1 MKNYLKKA
9 ISAVIALALAASIV
23 PASFAANVVLTD
35 VPETADYATAVNALV
50 ALKVIDGYTDNTFL
64 PDNNITRAEASKVV
78 VAALNETASAEA
90 MKGAT
95 KFSDIE
101 AKHEWATGYINK
113 GVSMG
118 YINGME
124 NNTFQPDGNVTYAQI
139 IKMMLCAMGYED
151 YAASLAEQY
160 NYTGA
165 NWYIPFIQLADE
177 AGVTEGVY
185 SGPNEAVTRAQV
197 AQLVYNAIKAPI
209 VKNVGISY
217 TESGKIVPRIEIQ
230 DGIET
235 SVFYRSILT
244 EKFDAYF
251 VEGYVTKISKDDG
264 SGLKADEV
272 NFGIAKSK
280 KYAEEDVRY
289 TTTVANYNYFFIED
303 AEAENYAA
311 DRVIRNVKVGDTDA
325 ANNKAVYATAII
337 MLDEFDDW
345 TFLNFVPSGKNKVTK
360 FNVKDVDNELAGTSY
375 DLGTAAD
382 SKPFLK
388 FFVDGATTST
398 KYPLNALSAVKV
410 YVNGVEVG
418 VNADTSKAA
427 IETYI
432 LADGIVGDVELVD
445 TYKTDGKIDAIYVNK
460 YLSGMIRNVST
471 DGTISFQ
478 TGYDSGLSSITLDEE
493 NDEKEFDIYYNGE
506 EITVADLE
514 VDDVLTIA
522 YDPTKDFEDSSFY
535 EIYVSRDV
543 VTDTLKSKNDV
554 DSKIKLGDTYYEFA
568 KAGTY
573 ASFSSE
579 NQLGDECIIYLDA
592 FGRVFKAEQNASA
605 ASWGIAEKFAI
616 NTGAGDEEYRLTIF
630 TADGATKVYYFD
642 ASKATVT
649 LADETEINK
658 STMGDWDEDDGTE
671 DTALGTAGLE
681 AEVYDLVYASAG
693 VKNALVDRVVQYKV
707 NSSSGKIT
715 SLKFMP
721 STRATSG
728 REEYDANY
736 KKIGSGLKM
745 SDSTKLID
753 ATNYVASEYKDL
765 SVASLDTLVDEVD
778 YEAYAFGDRRND
790 NTYPFVII
798 TAGEAPYTAKT
809 RFAVITETGYSIIED
824 EDGSEVYSIS
834 AMYGAEKTLVASD
847 DVDDTRLAAL
857 RPGEVI
863 FFQVDASGKIK
874 DFDYLLNWKVSDGS
888 KTIPTY
894 AQLVNWSLVNGN
906 EDNNIAGGA
915 LMNII
920 NQTALDDTNKFED
933 SMFTNDW
940 DDNTNDIVKIVYGPV
955 IDITNAGILFGKVDG
970 TTTHNENDIQEYGF
984 AQDMNVYTYDFKKG
998 EDYRFK
1004 YEESDI
1010 GAIRRTEVAEY
1021 ESDNNTIDWSKD
1033 FDAGDG
1039 TDYKNKA
1046 KVTFALAVVVDDE
1059 VQDIFAFMAK

>member
-9 ISAVIALALAASIV
+9 ISAVIALALSASIV
-23 PASFAANVVLTD
+23 PATFAANVALTD
-35 VPETADYATAVNALV
+35 VPETADYATAVETLV
-50 ALKVIDGYTDNTFL
+50 ALGVVNGYEDNTFK
-64 PDNNITRAEASKVV
+64 PDNNITRAEASKII

-124 NNTFQPDGNVTYAQI
+124 NNQFQPDGNVTYAQI

-160 NYTGA
+160 GYTGA
-165 NWYIPFIQLADE
+165 NWYIPYTQLAAD
-177 AGVTEGVY
+177 AGVTDGVY
-185 SGPNEAVTRAQV
+185 AGPNEAVTRAQV
-197 AQLVYNAIKAPI
+197 AQLVYNAIKAPM
-209 VKNVGISY
+209 VKNTGVRY
-217 TESGKIVPRIEIQ
+217 TESGKIVPSIEIQ
-230 DGIET
+230 DGVES
-235 SVFYRSILT
+235 SVYYRSILT

-272 NFGIAKSK
+272 NFGIAKSM

-289 TTTVANYNYFFIED
+289 TSTVTNYNYFFIED

-311 DRVIRNVKVGDTDA
+311 NRVIRNVKVGDTTA
-325 ANNKAVYATAII
+325 ADNKAVYATAII
-337 MLDEFDDW
+337 MLDEYDDW
-345 TFLNFVPSGKNKVTK
+345 TFLTFIPSGKNKVTD
-360 FNVKDVDNELAGTSY
+360 FDVKDVDKELAGTSY
-375 DLGTAAD
+375 DLGTSAD

-388 FFVDGATTST
+388 FFADDAKTST
-398 KYPLNALSAVKV
+398 KYPLNALSGVKV

-418 VNADTSKAA
+418 VNASTSKAA

-432 LADGIVGDVELVD
+432 LADGLVGDVKLVD

-460 YLSGMIRNVST
+460 YLSGMIRNVAT

-478 TGYDSGLSSITLDEE
+478 AGYDSGLSSITLDEE
-493 NDEKEFDIYYNGE
+493 DDEIEFNIYYNGE
-506 EITVADLE
+506 AITVNELK

-522 YDPTKDFEDSSFY
+522 YDPTKDFEDSTFY

-543 VTDTLKSKNDV
+543 VTDTLKSKNDA
-554 DSKIKLGDTYYEFA
+554 DDKIKLGDTYYEFA

-573 ASFSSE
+573 ASFDDDNE
-579 NQLGDECIIYLDA
+579 LGDECIVYLDA
-592 FGRVFKAEQNASA
+592 FGRVFKAEQNSSA
-605 ASWGIAEKFAI
+605 ANWGIAEKFAI
-616 NTGAGDEEYRLTIF
+616 NTGAGDDEYRMTIF
-630 TADGATKVYYFD
+630 TADGTTKAYYFD

-649 LADETEINK
+649 LADETVLSK
-658 STMGDWDEDDGTE
+658 GTMGDWDDDDLTE
-671 DTALGTAGLE
+671 DTALGTTGLE
-681 AEVYDLVYASAG
+681 DTVKDLVYSAG
-693 VKNALVDRVVQYKV
+693 TTKKDLTDRVIQYKV
-707 NSSSGKIT
+707 SSSSGKIT

-721 STRATSG
+721 TTRATTD

-745 SDSTKLID
+745 SDATKLID
-753 ATNYVASEYKDL
+753 ATDYVSSGYKDL
-765 SVASLDTLVDEVD
+765 AVATLDILVDEVK

-790 NTYPFVII
+790 NTYPFVVI

-809 RFAVITETGYSIIED
+809 RFAVITKSGYSIIED
-824 EDGSEVYSIS
+824 AEGNTAYSIS
-834 AMYGAEKTLVASD
+834 AMYGAEETLIVSD
-847 DVDDTRLAAL
+847 DVDESRLAAL

-863 FFQVDASGKIK
+863 FFQVGATGNIK
-874 DFDYLLNWKVSDGS
+874 DFDYLLNWKVNDGEKS
-888 KTIPTY
+888 IPTY
-894 AQLVNWSLVNGN
+894 AQLVGWSLVDGN
-906 EDNNIAGGA
+906 EDNTIADGA
-915 LMNII
+915 LMQIES
-920 NQTALDDTNKFED
+920 TFTDEKFEED
-933 SMFTNDW
+933 KFTNDW
-940 DDNTNDIVKIVYGPV
+940 DDSTNDIVKLVYGPV
-955 IDITNAGILFGKVDG
+955 IDITNVGVLFGKIDSNM
-970 TTTHNENDIQEYGF
+970 THSENDIQEYGF

-998 EDYRFK
+998 ADYRFD
-1004 YEESDI
+1004 YQETDI

-1021 ESDNNTIDWSKD
+1021 ESDNCTIDWNKD
-1033 FDAGDG
+1033 FNGAEAGG
-1039 TDYKNKA
+1039 LKNQD

>member
-23 PASFAANVVLTD
+23 PATFAANVALTD
-35 VPETADYATAVNALV
+35 VPETADYATAVNTLV
-50 ALKVIDGYTDNTFL
+50 ALKVIDGYTDNTFK
-64 PDNNITRAEASKVV
+64 PDNLITRAEASKVI
-78 VAALNETASAEA
+78 VAALNEIASAEA

-101 AKHEWATGYINK
+101 GKHEWATGYINK

-124 NNTFQPDGNVTYAQI
+124 NNQFQPDGNVTFAQI
-139 IKMMLCAMGYED
+139 VKMMLCAMGYED
-151 YAASLAEQY
+151 YAKSLADQY
-160 NYTGA
+160 GYTGA
-165 NWYIPFIQLADE
+165 NWYIPYTQLAAD
-177 AGVTEGVY
+177 AGVTDGVY
-185 SGPNEAVTRAQV
+185 AGPNEAVTRAQV

-264 SGLKADEV
+264 AGLKADEV

-311 DRVIRNVKVGDTDA
+311 NRVIRNVKVGDTNA
-325 ANNKAVYATAII
+325 AENKAVYATAII

-345 TFLNFVPSGKNKVTK
+345 TLLNFIPSGKNKVTD
-360 FNVKDVDNELAGTSY
+360 FDVKDVDKELAGTSY
-375 DLGTAAD
+375 DLGTSAD
-382 SKPFLK
+382 SKPFLR
-388 FFVDGATTST
+388 FFVDDATTST
-398 KYPLNALSAVKV
+398 KYPLNALSGVKV

-418 VNADTSKAA
+418 VNATTSKAA

-432 LADGIVGDVELVD
+432 LADGLVGDVKLVD

-478 TGYDSGLSSITLDEE
+478 AGYDSGLSSITLDEE
-493 NDEKEFDIYYNGE
+493 DDEIEFNIYYNGE
-506 EITVADLE
+506 AITVDDLK

-522 YDPTKDFEDSSFY
+522 YDPTGDFEDSKFY
-535 EIYVSRDV
+535 EIHVSRDV
-543 VTDTLKSKNDV
+543 VTGTLKSKNDE
-554 DSKIKLGDTYYEFA
+554 DDKIKLGDTYYEFA

-573 ASFSSE
+573 TSFDSDNE
-579 NQLGDECIIYLDA
+579 LGDECVIYLDA
-592 FGRVFKAEQNASA
+592 FGRVFKADQNSSA
-605 ASWGIAEKFAI
+605 ANWGIAEKFAI
-616 NTGAGDEEYRLTIF
+616 NTGAGDDEYRMTIF
-630 TADGATKVYYFD
+630 TADGTTKAYYFD

-649 LADETEINK
+649 LADETVLSKGTE
-658 STMGDWDEDDGTE
+658 GDWDEDPMTE
-671 DTALGTAGLE
+671 DTALGTDGLNDAVKE
-681 AEVYDLVYASAG
+681 LVYTTG
-693 VKNALVDRVVQYKV
+693 TTKQALTDRVIQYKV

-715 SLKFMP
+715 SLKFVP

-728 REEYDANY
+728 REEYDASYN
-736 KKIGSGLKM
+736 KIGSGLKM

-753 ATNYVASEYKDL
+753 ATDYVESEYKDL
-765 SVASLDTLVDEVD
+765 SVATLDMLVDEVD

-790 NTYPFVII
+790 STYPFVII
-798 TAGEAPYTAKT
+798 TQGEAPYTAKT
-809 RFAVITETGYSIIED
+809 RFAVITKAGYSIIDD
-824 EDGSEVYSIS
+824 EGNTAYSIS
-834 AMYGAEKTLVASD
+834 AMYGAEETLIVTD
-847 DVDDTRLAAL
+847 DVQESELAAL

-874 DFDYLLNWKVSDGS
+874 EFDYLLNWKVNDGV
-888 KTIPTY
+888 KAIPTY
-894 AQLVNWSLVNGN
+894 AQLVNWSLVDGN
-906 EDNNIAGGA
+906 EDNTLAGGA
-915 LMNII
+915 LMQIESTFSN
-920 NQTALDDTNKFED
+920 TKFED
-933 SMFTNDW
+933 GKFTNDW
-940 DDNTNDIVKIVYGPV
+940 DDDTNDIVKVVYGPV
-955 IDITNAGILFGKVDG
+955 IDITNVGILFGKVDSNA
-970 TTTHNENDIQEYGF
+970 THNENDVQEYGF

-998 EDYRFK
+998 EDYRFDYK
-1004 YEESDI
+1004 ETDI

-1021 ESDNNTIDWSKD
+1021 ESDNNTIDWNKD
-1033 FDAGDG
+1033 FNGAEEGG
-1039 TDYKNKA
+1039 LKNKD